1 MVAWLLSNQKDSGTT
16 QNGSLYKVVTL
27 HTYVSHTRWGD
38 NYIYKH
44 MHGCMSSGMD
54 VCIYSL
60 GEEAEEER
68 KVIGPQGIPVQGAN
82 KAG

>member
-1 MVAWLLSNQKDSGTT
+1 
-16 QNGSLYKVVTL
+16 
-27 HTYVSHTRWGD
+27 
-38 NYIYKH
+38 
-44 MHGCMSSGMD
+44 MHGCMCSGMD

-82 KAG
+82 RAGKSAMRHIFSDICHGDFHLLS

>member
-1 MVAWLLSNQKDSGTT
+1 M
-16 QNGSLYKVVTL
+16 Y
-27 HTYVSHTRWGD
+27 HTAD
-38 NYIYKH
+38 
-44 MHGCMSSGMD
+44 GMD

-82 KAG
+82 KAGKSAMRHIK